1 MVRPVIPLVEY
12 GFKYDYFSK
21 ILCINKDKP
30 KLQCNGKCQLSK
42 KLVETTPVNSDN
54 DTSTI
59 PTINLNDYPIT
70 NLISY
75 KYCVVTSD
83 VFSKIQY
90 ATFENKK
97 SKDYINSVFRP
108 PQNLV

>member
-1 MVRPVIPLVEY
+1 MIRPVIPLVEY

-42 KLVETTPVNSDN
+42 KLVETTPANSDN
-54 DTSTI
+54 DASTI
-59 PTINLNDYPIT
+59 PTINLKDYPIT
-70 NLISY
+70 NLNSY
-75 KYCVVTSD
+75 KYCLVTSD
-83 VFSKIQY
+83 VLSKMQY

-108 PQNLV
+108 PQKLV